1 MRKRREPRPFESRT
15 DEKFSRSGSED
26 PWNTSEI
33 IVFHRKLK
41 WPYEQWD
48 RERERGKRIGYPILA
63 IPKYMRHCLI
73 VKIIR
78 SNVILYMFY
87 AIIEIYIYFVLF
99 CIIWSIFCG
108 FVMYHIVYCII
119 YPFECNK
126 YLTR

>member
-48 RERERGKRIGYPILA
+48 RERERGKKRNRISNSRNPEIYATLFNCKNYPFKCNFIYVLCYY
-63 IPKYMRHCLI
+63 IDLYLFY
-73 VKIIR
+73 
-78 SNVILYMFY
+78 VILYYMK
-87 AIIEIYIYFVLF
+87 YFLWVRYVSYSVLYN
-99 CIIWSIFCG
+99 ISIR
-108 FVMYHIVYCII
+108 V
-119 YPFECNK
+119 
-126 YLTR
+126 

>member
-48 RERERGKRIGYPILA
+48 RERERGKKKEIGYPILV

-87 AIIEIYIYFVLF
+87 AII
-99 CIIWSIFCG
+99 
-108 FVMYHIVYCII
+108 
-119 YPFECNK
+119 
-126 YLTR
+126 